1 MSSNKLRSR
10 IRPHLNVETTLLEH
24 CVVELKT
31 DTRNILLMSGY
42 RPPNCNVRTFLKE
55 YSNLIISLK
64 RNKHHEI
71 IIGIDHNLDL
81 LKANSHS
88 QTNEFLELNLRK
100 SLIPCISKPTRITYK
115 TASLIDNIMA
125 SSTAHCKHTRYI
137 LVDDISDHMPIVV
150 KFRNQNKSMK
160 GQKTV
165 KHRKL
170 DSLAFDK
177 INQDINGENWPELL
191 SKLDANDSF
200 NLFNE
205 KLITSIDNHAP
216 EKTLKLGRKSLIR
229 DPWITTG
236 ILRSLKWQKQ
246 LYKEMLLTKT
256 DVSTFR
262 YRSYRNCLQKII
274 RSNRQHYLH
283 DKCKEYRPNGRK
295 LWQLINRI
303 IGRENNKHNTIE
315 SLKVDNLI
323 KYDSESITNSFNEF
337 FSTVGESLAK
347 QQTCNSSELE
357 EYLRNLNQYESSMFL
372 PPTTTNEILAL
383 IKNLPNKRSSG
394 FDNISN
400 LLLKSLSAHITVPLE
415 IIFNKSIEEGVFPVN
430 MKKADIVPLYKSK
443 DKQECSNYRPISLLI
458 TLSKLL
464 EKIVYKRVYQ
474 FLEK

>member
-1 MSSNKLRSR
+1 M
-10 IRPHLNVETTLLEH
+10 
-24 CVVELKT
+24 
-31 DTRNILLMSGY
+31 
-42 RPPNCNVRTFLKE
+42 
-55 YSNLIISLK
+55 
-64 RNKHHEI
+64 
-71 IIGIDHNLDL
+71 
-81 LKANSHS
+81 
-88 QTNEFLELNLRK
+88 
-100 SLIPCISKPTRITYK
+100 
-115 TASLIDNIMA
+115 
-125 SSTAHCKHTRYI
+125 
-137 LVDDISDHMPIVV
+137 
-150 KFRNQNKSMK
+150 
-160 GQKTV
+160 

-177 INQDINGENWPELL
+177 INQDISGENWPELL

-200 NLFNE
+200 NLFHE

-236 ILRSLKWQKQ
+236 ILRSFKWQKQ
-246 LYKEMLLTKT
+246 LYKEMLLSNT

-274 RSNRQHYLH
+274 RSNKQYYLH
-283 DKCKEYRPNGRK
+283 DKCKEYRQNKRK
-295 LWQLINRI
+295 HWQLINRI

-357 EYLRNLNQYESSMFL
+357 EYLRSLNQYESSMFL

-394 FDNISN
+394 YDNISN
-400 LLLKSLSAHITVPLE
+400 LLLKSLSANITVPLD

-474 FLEK
+474 FLEKTGQIFPSQYGFRTSHSCENTVSELLSTIIKGKEQGLYTVSLFLDLSKALTPWNMK